1 MCLASFRTCAFS
13 GKVFP
18 RFLYSSQPGN
28 MGPLFVAFLMHHKKY
43 PSNSLSVSS
52 NSLNFYKAA
61 APKCPKRLTLVGTWC
76 NLSKTESTGLADP
89 WNILLTCS
97 THSTAV
103 HIWANI
109 FTCLLK
115 YALHAEKCT
124 DLKHIAWQIITKWV
138 HLCNHPQHQDISH

>member
-1 MCLASFRTCAFS
+1 
-13 GKVFP
+13 
-18 RFLYSSQPGN
+18 

-61 APKCPKRLTLVGTWC
+61 APKCPKRLTLMGTWC

-89 WNILLTCS
+89 WNILLTCG
-97 THSTAV
+97 TRSTAI
-103 HIWANI
+103 HIWADI

-115 YALHAEKCT
+115 YALHAEKCP
-124 DLKHIAWQIITKWV
+124 DLKRTA
-138 HLCNHPQHQDISH
+138 